1 MRTTIQIKGLQVYG
15 YHGIF
20 EEERRLGQKFVFD
33 IDADLV
39 PVATH
44 DDDRLDASVRYD
56 AMAGTIVEM
65 AGGAAFHTLE
75 ALAEAIARG
84 LMHHFPAIDAI
95 AIGVWKANPP
105 IPHMMDRIG
114 VSIALS
120 RAEMD
125 AGDQRAATDASART
139 RA

>member
-1 MRTTIQIKGLQVYG
+1 MRTAIQIKGLQVYG

-33 IDADLV
+33 IEAGLA
-39 PVATH
+39 PVVTH
-44 DDDRLDASVRYD
+44 DDDRLDSSVPYD
-56 AMAGTIVEM
+56 AMAGAVVEM
-65 AGGAAFHTLE
+65 AGGPAFHTLE

-84 LMHHFPAIDAI
+84 LMHQFPPIETI
-95 AIGVWKANPP
+95 MIGVWKASPP

-120 RAEMD
+120 RIEMKAGEERSAD
-125 AGDQRAATDASART
+125 AIAST
-139 RA
+139 